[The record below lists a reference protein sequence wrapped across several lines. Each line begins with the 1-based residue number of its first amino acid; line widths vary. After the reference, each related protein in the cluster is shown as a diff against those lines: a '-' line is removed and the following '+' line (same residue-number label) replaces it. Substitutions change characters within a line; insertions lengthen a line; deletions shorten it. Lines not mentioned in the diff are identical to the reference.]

1 MSDKTQEPEKI
12 LRPTNPDALILE
24 AWGQGFM
31 VGSLII
37 MAAITIANMKPNILL
52 HKLIFAEVSTLPFE
66 IKIKHNLN
74 PMLTQKY

>member
-1 MSDKTQEPEKI
+1 MSDKPQETERI

-52 HKLIFAEVSTLPFE
+52 HKLIFAEV
-66 IKIKHNLN
+66 
-74 PMLTQKY
+74 